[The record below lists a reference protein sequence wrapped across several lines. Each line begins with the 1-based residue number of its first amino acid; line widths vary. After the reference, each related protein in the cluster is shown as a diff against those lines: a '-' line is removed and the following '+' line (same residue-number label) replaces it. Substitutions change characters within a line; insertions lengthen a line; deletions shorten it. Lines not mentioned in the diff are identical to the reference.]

1 MDHINLVMYFYD
13 QFASAAQYTPLLCRV
28 LDRLL
33 RIKSLLGM
41 ETSQKLLRRV
51 ATKNRRV
58 AENNSEDEHIRH
70 VNRRICTIAV
80 RGTNGNI
87 VNFRMQPNPKVLS
100 NLQVL
105 FDGGSL
111 SLMFGDELAKAS
123 SKLIQYVKL
132 LETFCT

>member
-1 MDHINLVMYFYD
+1 
-13 QFASAAQYTPLLCRV
+13 
-28 LDRLL
+28 
-33 RIKSLLGM
+33 M

-111 SLMFGDELAKAS
+111 SLMFVDELAKAS
-123 SKLIQYVKL
+123 SKLIQYVKS